1 MKKLYIVGAFNL
13 DIFKLLK
20 AINDVQPTWQVKGF
34 IDSKKYAAGNLGLP
48 IYEGKEIESLAQDK
62 SNYFFIISFAL
73 TKP

>member
-34 IDSKKYAAGNLGLP
+34 IDSKKNMRAGTFWLT
-48 IYEGKEIESLAQDK
+48 IYEGKRNRKFS
-62 SNYFFIISFAL
+62 SR
-73 TKP
+73 

>member
-34 IDSKKYAAGNLGLP
+34 IDSKKNMRAGNLLAYP
-48 IYEGKEIESLAQDK
+48 SMKEKRNRKFS
-62 SNYFFIISFAL
+62 SR
-73 TKP
+73 